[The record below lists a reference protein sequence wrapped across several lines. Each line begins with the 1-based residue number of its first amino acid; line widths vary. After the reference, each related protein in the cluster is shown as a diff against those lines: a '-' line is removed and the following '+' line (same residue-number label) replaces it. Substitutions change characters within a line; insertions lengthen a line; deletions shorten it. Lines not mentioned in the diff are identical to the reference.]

1 MQKEKWSVKQI
12 AKNVLVPFLVI
23 SIIVLTIGFDI
34 QHKQIEDLKTE
45 LYEQDSATHQI
56 ASKNLEAVTKAQ
68 QENNEQ
74 LEKNKPVK
82 NDLVEVLNDTDPAK
96 KFGK

>member
-1 MQKEKWSVKQI
+1 MENKKWSIKQI
-12 AKNVLVPFLVI
+12 VRNVLVPFLVI
-23 SIIVLTIGFDI
+23 SIMMLAIGFDV
-34 QHKQIEDLKTE
+34 QHKQIENLETK
-45 LYEQDSATHQI
+45 LYEQDSATHEI
-56 ASKNLEAVTKAQ
+56 VSKDIEKVTEAQ

-74 LEKNKPVK
+74 LEKDKSVK

>member
-68 QENNEQ
+68 QENNER
-74 LEKNKPVK
+74 LEKHKPVK

>member
-1 MQKEKWSVKQI
+1 
-12 AKNVLVPFLVI
+12 
-23 SIIVLTIGFDI
+23 
-34 QHKQIEDLKTE
+34 
-45 LYEQDSATHQI
+45 LYRQDSATHQI

-82 NDLVEVLNDTDPAK
+82 NDLEEVLNDTDPAK

>member
-1 MQKEKWSVKQI
+1 MMLAV
-12 AKNVLVPFLVI
+12 
-23 SIIVLTIGFDI
+23 GFDV
-34 QHKQIEDLKTE
+34 QHKQIENLETK

-56 ASKNLEAVTKAQ
+56 VSKDIEKVMEAQ

-82 NDLVEVLNDTDPAK
+82 NDIEELLNDTDPAK

>member
-1 MQKEKWSVKQI
+1 MENKKWSIKQI
-12 AKNVLVPFLVI
+12 VRNVLVPFLVI

-45 LYEQDSATHQI
+45 LYRQDSATHEI
-56 ASKNLEAVTKAQ
+56 VSKDIEKVTEAQ

>member
-23 SIIVLTIGFDI
+23 SIMMLAIGFDV
-34 QHKQIEDLKTE
+34 QHKQIENLETK

-56 ASKNLEAVTKAQ
+56 VSKNIEELTIAQ

-74 LEKNKPVK
+74 LEKDKSVK

>member
-1 MQKEKWSVKQI
+1 MQKEKCSIKQI

-23 SIIVLTIGFDI
+23 SIMMLAIGFDV
-34 QHKQIEDLKTE
+34 QHKQIESLETK

-56 ASKNLEAVTKAQ
+56 VSKNIEELTIAQ

>member
-23 SIIVLTIGFDI
+23 SIMMLAIGFDV
-34 QHKQIEDLKTE
+34 QHKQIENLETK

-56 ASKNLEAVTKAQ
+56 VSKNIEELTIAQ
-68 QENNEQ
+68 QKNNEQ
-74 LEKNKPVK
+74 LEKDKSVK

>member
-1 MQKEKWSVKQI
+1 MQKEKCSIKQI

-23 SIIVLTIGFDI
+23 SIMMLAIGFDV
-34 QHKQIEDLKTE
+34 QHKQIENLETK

-56 ASKNLEAVTKAQ
+56 VSKNIEELTIAQ

>member
-45 LYEQDSATHQI
+45 LYRQDSATHQI
-56 ASKNLEAVTKAQ
+56 VSKNMEELTIAQ
-68 QENNEQ
+68 QKNNEQ

-82 NDLVEVLNDTDPAK
+82 NDLEEVLNDTDPAK

>member
-1 MQKEKWSVKQI
+1 MQKEKCSIKQI

-23 SIIVLTIGFDI
+23 SIMMLAIGFDI
-34 QHKQIEDLKTE
+34 QHKQIENLETK

-56 ASKNLEAVTKAQ
+56 VSKNIEELTIAQ
-68 QENNEQ
+68 KENNEQ

>member
-23 SIIVLTIGFDI
+23 SIMMLAIGFDV
-34 QHKQIEDLKTE
+34 QHKQIENLETK
-45 LYEQDSATHQI
+45 LYEQDSATHEI
-56 ASKNLEAVTKAQ
+56 VSKDIEKVTEAQ

>member
-45 LYEQDSATHQI
+45 LYRQDSATHQI
-56 ASKNLEAVTKAQ
+56 MSKNIEELTTAQ
-68 QENNEQ
+68 QENNER
-74 LEKNKPVK
+74 LEKDKSVK

>member
-45 LYEQDSATHQI
+45 LYRQDSATHEI
-56 ASKNLEAVTKAQ
+56 VSKNIEELTIAQ
-68 QENNEQ
+68 QKNNEQ
-74 LEKNKPVK
+74 LEKDKSVK

>member
-34 QHKQIEDLKTE
+34 QHKQIKDLKTE
-45 LYEQDSATHQI
+45 LYRQDSATHQI
-56 ASKNLEAVTKAQ
+56 MSKNIEELTIAQ
-68 QENNEQ
+68 KENNER
-74 LEKNKPVK
+74 LEKDKSVK

>member
-1 MQKEKWSVKQI
+1 MENEKWSIKRIVR
-12 AKNVLVPFLVI
+12 NVLVPFLVI
-23 SIIVLTIGFDI
+23 SIIVLAIGFDI

-45 LYEQDSATHQI
+45 LYQQDSATHQI
-56 ASKNLEAVTKAQ
+56 MSKNIEELTIAQ
-68 QENNEQ
+68 QENNER
-74 LEKNKPVK
+74 LEKHKPVK

>member
-45 LYEQDSATHQI
+45 LYRQDSATHQI
-56 ASKNLEAVTKAQ
+56 VSKDIEKVTEAQ

-74 LEKNKPVK
+74 LEKHKPVK

>member
-45 LYEQDSATHQI
+45 LYRQDSATHEI
-56 ASKNLEAVTKAQ
+56 VSKDIEKVTEAQ

-74 LEKNKPVK
+74 LEKDKSVK

>member
-23 SIIVLTIGFDI
+23 SIMMLAIGFDV
-34 QHKQIEDLKTE
+34 QHKQIENLETK

-56 ASKNLEAVTKAQ
+56 MSKNIEELTIAQ
-68 QENNEQ
+68 KENNEQ

-82 NDLVEVLNDTDPAK
+82 NDLEEVLNDTDPAK

>member
-1 MQKEKWSVKQI
+1 MEKKKWWVEQL
-12 AKNVLVPFLVI
+12 ARNVLVPFLVI
-23 SIIVLTIGFDI
+23 SIIVLAIGFDI

-45 LYEQDSATHQI
+45 LFRQDSATHQI
-56 ASKNLEAVTKAQ
+56 MSKNVEELTQAQ
-68 QENNEQ
+68 QENNER
-74 LEKNKPVK
+74 LEKHKPVK

>member
-1 MQKEKWSVKQI
+1 MENKKWSIKQI
-12 AKNVLVPFLVI
+12 VRNVLVPFLVI
-23 SIIVLTIGFDI
+23 SIMMLAIGFDV

-45 LYEQDSATHQI
+45 LYRQDSATHQI
-56 ASKNLEAVTKAQ
+56 VSKNMEELTQAQ

>member
-23 SIIVLTIGFDI
+23 SIIVLAIGFDI

-45 LYEQDSATHQI
+45 LYRQDSATHEI
-56 ASKNLEAVTKAQ
+56 VSKDIEKVTEAQ

-74 LEKNKPVK
+74 LEKDKSVK

>member
-1 MQKEKWSVKQI
+1 MQKEKCSIKQI

-45 LYEQDSATHQI
+45 LYRQDSATHQI
-56 ASKNLEAVTKAQ
+56 VSKNMEELTIAQ
-68 QENNEQ
+68 KENNEQ
-74 LEKNKPVK
+74 LEKDKSVK

>member
-1 MQKEKWSVKQI
+1 MENKKWSIKQI
-12 AKNVLVPFLVI
+12 VRNVLVPFLVI

>member
-1 MQKEKWSVKQI
+1 MENEKWSIKQI
-12 AKNVLVPFLVI
+12 VRNVLVPFLVI
-23 SIIVLTIGFDI
+23 SIIVLAIGFDI

-56 ASKNLEAVTKAQ
+56 VSKNIEEVTKAQ
-68 QENNEQ
+68 QENNER

-82 NDLVEVLNDTDPAK
+82 NDLEEVLNNTDPAK
-96 KFGK
+96 KIGK

>member
-23 SIIVLTIGFDI
+23 SIMMLAIGFDV
-34 QHKQIEDLKTE
+34 QHKQIENLETK

-56 ASKNLEAVTKAQ
+56 MSKNIEELTIAQ
-68 QENNEQ
+68 QKNNEQ
-74 LEKNKPVK
+74 LEKDKSVK

>member
-45 LYEQDSATHQI
+45 LYRQDSATHEI
-56 ASKNLEAVTKAQ
+56 VSKDIEKVTEAQ

-74 LEKNKPVK
+74 LEKDKSVK
-82 NDLVEVLNDTDPAK
+82 NDLVELLNDTDPAK

>member
-1 MQKEKWSVKQI
+1 MENKKWSIKQI
-12 AKNVLVPFLVI
+12 VRNVLVSFLVI

-56 ASKNLEAVTKAQ
+56 VSKNIEEVTKAQ

-82 NDLVEVLNDTDPAK
+82 NDLEEVLNNTDPAK